1 MKRIIVIAISLFLLI
16 LENTILP
23 SYSIMQ
29 GYPSILFVFAIAFSI
44 INGKE
49 DAMFI
54 GIVSGLLQDLFFING
69 FGINLLVNFLLCLL
83 AAKIGEGIFK
93 NNRIIPVITCL
104 IISIL
109 KIIMIAILFILF
121 DKKINLNIAV
131 MSALLN
137 TIVMVIGYKFV
148 LTTSKKY
155 WKKDEWR
162 FRWL

>member
-1 MKRIIVIAISLFLLI
+1 MKRIIIIAISLFLLI

-93 NNRIIPVITCL
+93 SNRTIPVISCL
-104 IISIL
+104 IISML
-109 KIIMIAILFILF
+109 KIVMIAILFIPF
-121 DKKINLNIAV
+121 GKKINLNMAV

-162 FRWL
+162 FR

>member
-1 MKRIIVIAISLFLLI
+1 MKRIIIIAISLFLLI

-83 AAKIGEGIFK
+83 VAKIGEGIFK
-93 NNRIIPVITCL
+93 NNRVIPVISCL
-104 IISIL
+104 ILSIL
-109 KIIMIAILFILF
+109 KIVMIAILFIPF
-121 DKKINLNIAV
+121 GKKINLNMAV

-162 FRWL
+162 FR

>member
-137 TIVMVIGYKFV
+137 SIVMVIGYKFV

-162 FRWL
+162 FR

>member
-1 MKRIIVIAISLFLLI
+1 MKRIIIIAISLFLLI

-44 INGKE
+44 VNGKE

-93 NNRIIPVITCL
+93 NNRIIPVISCL
-104 IISIL
+104 ILSML
-109 KIIMIAILFILF
+109 KIVMIAILFIPF
-121 DKKINLNIAV
+121 GKKINLNMAV

-162 FRWL
+162 FRW

>member
-1 MKRIIVIAISLFLLI
+1 MKRIVIVAIALFLLI

-44 INGKE
+44 INGKK

-54 GIVSGLLQDLFFING
+54 GIVSGVLQDLFFING

-83 AAKIGEGIFK
+83 AAKIGEGILK
-93 NNRIIPVITCL
+93 NNRLIPVISCF

-109 KIIMIAILFILF
+109 KIIMIAILFIAF
-121 DKKINLNIAV
+121 DKKVDFNMAIVSAV
-131 MSALLN
+131 LN
-137 TIVMVIGYKFV
+137 TIVMLIGYKFV

-162 FRWL
+162 FR

>member
-1 MKRIIVIAISLFLLI
+1 MKRIIIIAISLFLLI

-44 INGKE
+44 VNGKE

-93 NNRIIPVITCL
+93 NNRIIPVISCL
-104 IISIL
+104 ILSML
-109 KIIMIAILFILF
+109 KIVMIAILFIPF
-121 DKKINLNIAV
+121 GKKINLNMAV

-162 FRWL
+162 FR

>member
-1 MKRIIVIAISLFLLI
+1 MKRIVVIAISLFLLI

-54 GIVSGLLQDLFFING
+54 GIVSGILQDLFFING

-83 AAKIGEGIFK
+83 AAKVGEGIFK
-93 NNRIIPVITCL
+93 KNRLIPVISCL
-104 IISIL
+104 VISVI
-109 KIIMIAILFILF
+109 KIIMVAVLFMLF
-121 DKKINLNIAV
+121 NKSIDVNMALISAV
-131 MSALLN
+131 LN
-137 TIVMVIGYKFV
+137 TVVMILGYKFV

-162 FRWL
+162 FR

>member
-1 MKRIIVIAISLFLLI
+1 MKRIIIIAISLFLLI
-16 LENTILP
+16 LENTLLP

-49 DAMFI
+49 DAIFI
-54 GIVSGLLQDLFFING
+54 GIVSGLLQDVFFING
-69 FGINLLVNFLLCLL
+69 SGINLLVNFILCLL

-93 NNRIIPVITCL
+93 KNRLIPVISCFIL
-104 IISIL
+104 SVL
-109 KIIMIAILFILF
+109 KIIMIAILFIPF
-121 DKKINLNIAV
+121 GKKINLNMAI

-162 FRWL
+162 FRW

>member
-1 MKRIIVIAISLFLLI
+1 MKRIIIIAISLFLLI

-93 NNRIIPVITCL
+93 NNRVIPVISCL
-104 IISIL
+104 ILSML
-109 KIIMIAILFILF
+109 KIVMIAILFIPF
-121 DKKINLNIAV
+121 GKKINLNMAV
-131 MSALLN
+131 MSAILN

-162 FRWL
+162 FRW

>member
-1 MKRIIVIAISLFLLI
+1 MKRIIIIAISLFLLI

-93 NNRIIPVITCL
+93 NNRVIPVISCL
-104 IISIL
+104 ILSML
-109 KIIMIAILFILF
+109 KIVMIAILFIPF
-121 DKKINLNIAV
+121 AKKINLNMAV
-131 MSALLN
+131 MSAILN

-162 FRWL
+162 FR

>member
-162 FRWL
+162 FR

>member
-1 MKRIIVIAISLFLLI
+1 MKRIIIIAISLFLLI

-44 INGKE
+44 VNGKE

-93 NNRIIPVITCL
+93 NNRIIPVISCL
-104 IISIL
+104 ILSML
-109 KIIMIAILFILF
+109 KIVMIAILFIPF
-121 DKKINLNIAV
+121 GKKINLNMAV

-162 FRWL
+162 FI

>member
-1 MKRIIVIAISLFLLI
+1 MKRIVIVAIALFLLI

-44 INGKE
+44 INGKK

-54 GIVSGLLQDLFFING
+54 GIVSGVLQDLFFING

-83 AAKIGEGIFK
+83 AAKIGEGILK
-93 NNRIIPVITCL
+93 NNRLIPVISCF

-109 KIIMIAILFILF
+109 KIIMIAILFIAF
-121 DKKINLNIAV
+121 DKKVDFNMAIVSAV
-131 MSALLN
+131 LN
-137 TIVMVIGYKFV
+137 TIVMLIGYKFV
-148 LTTSKKY
+148 LTTSKKF

-162 FRWL
+162 FR

>member
-1 MKRIIVIAISLFLLI
+1 MKRIIIIAISLFLLI

-93 NNRIIPVITCL
+93 NNRVIPVISCL
-104 IISIL
+104 ILSML
-109 KIIMIAILFILF
+109 KIVMIAILFIPF
-121 DKKINLNIAV
+121 GKKINLNMAV

-162 FRWL
+162 FR

>member
-1 MKRIIVIAISLFLLI
+1 MKRIIIIAISLFLLI

-44 INGKE
+44 VNGKE

-93 NNRIIPVITCL
+93 NNRVIPVISCL
-104 IISIL
+104 IISML
-109 KIIMIAILFILF
+109 KIVMIAILFIPF
-121 DKKINLNIAV
+121 GKKINLNMAV
-131 MSALLN
+131 MSAILN

-162 FRWL
+162 FR

>member
-1 MKRIIVIAISLFLLI
+1 MKRIVVIAISLLLLI

-44 INGKE
+44 VNGKE

-83 AAKIGEGIFK
+83 AANIGQGIFK
-93 NNRIIPVITCL
+93 NNRLIPVISCL
-104 IISIL
+104 ILSIL
-109 KIIMIAILFILF
+109 KIVMIAILFIF
-121 DKKINLNIAV
+121 FGKKINLNMALI
-131 MSALLN
+131 SALLN

-162 FRWL
+162 FR

>member
-1 MKRIIVIAISLFLLI
+1 MKRIIIIAISLFLLI

-93 NNRIIPVITCL
+93 NNRVIPVISCL
-104 IISIL
+104 ILSML
-109 KIIMIAILFILF
+109 KIVMIAILFIPF
-121 DKKINLNIAV
+121 GKKINLNMAV
-131 MSALLN
+131 MSAILN

-162 FRWL
+162 FR

>member
-1 MKRIIVIAISLFLLI
+1 MKRIIIIAISLFLLI

-93 NNRIIPVITCL
+93 NNRIIPVISCL
-104 IISIL
+104 IISML
-109 KIIMIAILFILF
+109 KIVMIAVLFIPF
-121 DKKINLNIAV
+121 GKKINLNMAV
-131 MSALLN
+131 MSAILN

-162 FRWL
+162 FR

>member
-1 MKRIIVIAISLFLLI
+1 MKRIIIIAISLFLLI

-44 INGKE
+44 VNGKE

-93 NNRIIPVITCL
+93 NNRIIPVISCL
-104 IISIL
+104 ILSML
-109 KIIMIAILFILF
+109 KIVMIAILFIPF
-121 DKKINLNIAV
+121 EKKINLNMAV

-137 TIVMVIGYKFV
+137 TMVMVIGYKFV

-162 FRWL
+162 FR

>member
-23 SYSIMQ
+23 SYSILQ

-69 FGINLLVNFLLCLL
+69 FGINLLVNFLLCIL

-93 NNRIIPVITCL
+93 KNRLIPIISCFIL
-104 IISIL
+104 SIL
-109 KIIMIAILFILF
+109 KVIMIAILFIPF
-121 DKKINLNIAV
+121 GKKININMAV
-131 MSALLN
+131 VSALLN
-137 TIVMVIGYKFV
+137 IIVMFVGYKFV

-162 FRWL
+162 FR

>member
-1 MKRIIVIAISLFLLI
+1 MKRIIIIAISLFLLI

-44 INGKE
+44 VNGKE

-93 NNRIIPVITCL
+93 NNRIIPVISCL
-104 IISIL
+104 ILSML
-109 KIIMIAILFILF
+109 KIVMIAILFIPF
-121 DKKINLNIAV
+121 GKKINLNMAV

-148 LTTSKKY
+148 
-155 WKKDEWR
+155 
-162 FRWL
+162 

>member
-1 MKRIIVIAISLFLLI
+1 MKRIIIIAISLFLLI

-93 NNRIIPVITCL
+93 NNRIIPVISCL
-104 IISIL
+104 IISML
-109 KIIMIAILFILF
+109 KIVMIAVLFIPF
-121 DKKINLNIAV
+121 GKKINLNMAV

-162 FRWL
+162 FR

>member
-1 MKRIIVIAISLFLLI
+1 MKRIIIIAISLFLLI

-44 INGKE
+44 VNGKE

-69 FGINLLVNFLLCLL
+69 FGINLLVNFLLCVL

-93 NNRIIPVITCL
+93 NNRIIPVISCL
-104 IISIL
+104 ILSML
-109 KIIMIAILFILF
+109 KIVMIAILFIPF
-121 DKKINLNIAV
+121 GKKINLNMAV

-162 FRWL
+162 FR

>member
-1 MKRIIVIAISLFLLI
+1 MKRIVVIAISLFLLI

-23 SYSIMQ
+23 SYSIVQ
-29 GYPSILFVFAIAFSI
+29 GYPSIVFVFAIAFSI

-54 GIVSGLLQDLFFING
+54 GIVSGILQDLFFING

-83 AAKIGEGIFK
+83 AAKVGEGIFK
-93 NNRIIPVITCL
+93 KNRLIPVISCL
-104 IISIL
+104 VISVI
-109 KIIMIAILFILF
+109 KIIMVAVLFVLF
-121 DKKINLNIAV
+121 NKTIDVNMALISAV
-131 MSALLN
+131 LN
-137 TIVMVIGYKFV
+137 TVVMILGYKFV

-162 FRWL
+162 FR

>member
-1 MKRIIVIAISLFLLI
+1 MKRIVIVAIALFLLI

-44 INGKE
+44 INRKK

-54 GIVSGLLQDLFFING
+54 GIVSGVLQDLFFING

-83 AAKIGEGIFK
+83 AAKIGEGILK
-93 NNRIIPVITCL
+93 NNRLIPVISCF

-109 KIIMIAILFILF
+109 KIIMIAILFIAF
-121 DKKINLNIAV
+121 DKKVDFNMAIVSAV
-131 MSALLN
+131 LN
-137 TIVMVIGYKFV
+137 TIVMLIGYKFV
-148 LTTSKKY
+148 LTTSKKF

-162 FRWL
+162 FR

>member
-1 MKRIIVIAISLFLLI
+1 MKRIIIIAISLFLLI

-93 NNRIIPVITCL
+93 NNRVIPVISCL
-104 IISIL
+104 ILSML
-109 KIIMIAILFILF
+109 KIVMIAILFIPF
-121 DKKINLNIAV
+121 GKKINLNMAV
-131 MSALLN
+131 MSAILN

-162 FRWL
+162 FI

>member
-1 MKRIIVIAISLFLLI
+1 MKRIIIIAISLFLLI

-44 INGKE
+44 VNGKE

-93 NNRIIPVITCL
+93 NNRVIPVISCL
-104 IISIL
+104 ILSML
-109 KIIMIAILFILF
+109 KIVMIAILFIPF
-121 DKKINLNIAV
+121 GKKINLNMAV
-131 MSALLN
+131 MSAILN

-162 FRWL
+162 FRW

>member
-1 MKRIIVIAISLFLLI
+1 MKRIIIIAISLFLLI
-16 LENTILP
+16 LENTLLP

-49 DAMFI
+49 DAIFI
-54 GIVSGLLQDLFFING
+54 GIVSGLLQDVFFING
-69 FGINLLVNFLLCLL
+69 SGINLLVNFILCLL

-93 NNRIIPVITCL
+93 KNRLIPVISCFIL
-104 IISIL
+104 SVL
-109 KIIMIAILFILF
+109 KIIMIAILFIPF
-121 DKKINLNIAV
+121 GKKINLNMAI

-162 FRWL
+162 FR

>member
-1 MKRIIVIAISLFLLI
+1 MKRIVIVAIALFLLI

-44 INGKE
+44 INGKK

-54 GIVSGLLQDLFFING
+54 GIVSGVLQDLFFING

-83 AAKIGEGIFK
+83 AAKIGEGILK
-93 NNRIIPVITCL
+93 NNRLIPVISCF

-109 KIIMIAILFILF
+109 KIIMIAILFIAF
-121 DKKINLNIAV
+121 DKKVDFNMAIVSAV
-131 MSALLN
+131 LN
-137 TIVMVIGYKFV
+137 TIVMLIGYKFV
-148 LTTSKKY
+148 LNTSKKF

-162 FRWL
+162 FR

>member
-1 MKRIIVIAISLFLLI
+1 MKRIVIVAIALFLLI

-44 INGKE
+44 INGKK

-54 GIVSGLLQDLFFING
+54 GIVSGVLQDLFFING

-83 AAKIGEGIFK
+83 AAKIGEGILK
-93 NNRIIPVITCL
+93 NNRLSPVISCF

-109 KIIMIAILFILF
+109 KIIMIAILFIAF
-121 DKKINLNIAV
+121 DKKVDFNMAIVSAV
-131 MSALLN
+131 LN
-137 TIVMVIGYKFV
+137 TIVMLIGYKFV
-148 LTTSKKY
+148 LTTSKKF

-162 FRWL
+162 FR

>member
-1 MKRIIVIAISLFLLI
+1 MKRIIIIAISLFLLI

-83 AAKIGEGIFK
+83 VAKIGEGIFK
-93 NNRIIPVITCL
+93 NNRVIPVISCL
-104 IISIL
+104 ILSIL
-109 KIIMIAILFILF
+109 KIVMIAILFIPF
-121 DKKINLNIAV
+121 GKKINLNMAV

-162 FRWL
+162 FRW

>member
-1 MKRIIVIAISLFLLI
+1 MKRIIIIAISLFLLI

-44 INGKE
+44 VNGKE

-93 NNRIIPVITCL
+93 NNRVIPVISCL
-104 IISIL
+104 ILSML
-109 KIIMIAILFILF
+109 KIVMIAILFIPF
-121 DKKINLNIAV
+121 GKKINLNMAV
-131 MSALLN
+131 MSAILN

-162 FRWL
+162 FR

>member
-1 MKRIIVIAISLFLLI
+1 MKRIVVIAISLLLLI

-44 INGKE
+44 VNGKE

-83 AAKIGEGIFK
+83 AANIGQGIFK
-93 NNRIIPVITCL
+93 NNRLIPVISCL

-109 KIIMIAILFILF
+109 KIIMIAILFIF
-121 DKKINLNIAV
+121 FGKKINLNMALI
-131 MSALLN
+131 SALLN

-162 FRWL
+162 FR

>member
-1 MKRIIVIAISLFLLI
+1 MKRIIIIAISLFLLI

-83 AAKIGEGIFK
+83 VAKIGEGIFK
-93 NNRIIPVITCL
+93 NNRVIPVISCL
-104 IISIL
+104 ILSIL
-109 KIIMIAILFILF
+109 KIVMIAILFIPF
-121 DKKINLNIAV
+121 AKKINLNMAV

-162 FRWL
+162 FR

>member
-1 MKRIIVIAISLFLLI
+1 MKRIVIVAIALFLLI

-44 INGKE
+44 INGKK

-54 GIVSGLLQDLFFING
+54 GIVSGVLQDLFFING

-83 AAKIGEGIFK
+83 AEKIGEGILK
-93 NNRIIPVITCL
+93 NNRLIPVISCF

-109 KIIMIAILFILF
+109 KIIMIAILFIAF
-121 DKKINLNIAV
+121 DKKVDFNMAIVSAV
-131 MSALLN
+131 LN
-137 TIVMVIGYKFV
+137 TIVMLIGYKFV
-148 LTTSKKY
+148 LTTSKKF

-162 FRWL
+162 FR